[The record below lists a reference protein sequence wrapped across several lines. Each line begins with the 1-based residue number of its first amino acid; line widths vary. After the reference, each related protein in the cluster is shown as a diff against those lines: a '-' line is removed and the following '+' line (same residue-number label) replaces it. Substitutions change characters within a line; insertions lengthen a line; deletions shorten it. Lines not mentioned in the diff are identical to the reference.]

1 MFVMK
6 RLFVLAGLVLAA
18 LVVPARAQSPDDQY
32 VLIYNVIQEAD
43 ALNNLDQ
50 PAQALP
56 KFLEAQSALQR
67 LQKQFP
73 DWHEKVVGF
82 RLNYLAAKIAAVT
95 NKVTTA
101 TATITTN
108 APGLPSV
115 RPLAPTQA
123 PDKPA
128 AASELENQLAALRDQ
143 VRLLQGDKALLE
155 AKLKEA
161 LATQPAAV
169 DPRELAK
176 AQEKI
181 QLLMKENDLLKASLA
196 PEPGKA
202 APSAKALEDTKKA
215 LAEANRELAAQTGRA
230 NTLAAEA
237 RVLQERVD
245 GALSNDAIAASLETT
260 KKELAETTRKLAE
273 QTESANKLARESEA
287 LQTSVRTLTAS
298 AEAADALRAENELLK
313 KQVTDLKAAAPANV
327 STGDVAR
334 QLVRA
339 QAQIATLQSDAEI
352 LRLEKIALQ
361 QRVKQMNASPAPA
374 TVARSANLPEDAER
388 IKQLERERDE
398 LAKKLEATNKELYG
412 RKGRD
417 ASARIDELSDEIVAL
432 RARLEVFETRT
443 VPYTPEELALFKP
456 SGTQLAAAPTSDKKS
471 VRALPAD
478 TRSLVVEAQRYFS
491 AREFDKAEAKY
502 LEILRQDDKNAYTL
516 ANLAAIQLELNHLD
530 EAEKH
535 VQQALAAS
543 PDDGYSLSILGYLR
557 FRQEKYDEAF
567 DALSRAAR
575 LNPRSAEIQNYLG
588 VTLSHKGLRGA
599 AENAL
604 RKAIQLDPGYG
615 SAHNNLAVIYA
626 TQPHPSIELSRWH
639 YQKAL
644 AAGHARNAELEKML
658 DEKPAGG
665 TAP

>member
-1 MFVMK
+1 MK
-6 RLFVLAGLVLAA
+6 RLFALAGLVLAA

-32 VLIYNVIQEAD
+32 VLIYSVIQEAD

-82 RLNYLAAKIAAVT
+82 RLNYLAVKIAAVT

-101 TATITTN
+101 TAAITTN
-108 APGLPSV
+108 APSLPSA
-115 RPLAPTQA
+115 RPLATTQA
-123 PDKPA
+123 LDKPA

-181 QLLMKENDLLKASLA
+181 QSLMKENDLLKASLA
-196 PEPGKA
+196 PEQTKA
-202 APSAKALEDTKKA
+202 APSGKALEDTKKA
-215 LAEANRELAAQTGRA
+215 LAEANRELAAQTERA
-230 NTLAAEA
+230 NTLAAEK
-237 RVLQERVD
+237 RILQERVD
-245 GALSNDAIAASLETT
+245 GALSNDEASANLETT
-260 KKELAETTRKLAE
+260 KKALAEATRKLAE

-313 KQVTDLKAAAPANV
+313 KQVAGLKAAKPANA
-327 STGDVAR
+327 SAGDAAR
-334 QLVRA
+334 QLGQA

-361 QRVKQMNASPAPA
+361 NRVKQMNASPAPA

-417 ASARIDELSDEIVAL
+417 AGARIDELSDEIAAL
-432 RARLEVFETRT
+432 RARLEVFETRA
-443 VPYTPEELALFKP
+443 VPYTSEELALFKP
-456 SGTQLAAAPTSDKKS
+456 PATQLAADPTAAKKP

-478 TRSLVVEAQRYFS
+478 ARSLVVEAQRYFS
-491 AREFDKAEAKY
+491 AREFDKAEVKY

-535 VQQALAAS
+535 VQQALAVS

-567 DALSRAAR
+567 DALSRAAKI
-575 LNPRSAEIQNYLG
+575 NPRSAEIQNYLG
-588 VTLSHKGLRGA
+588 VTLSHKGLRGP